1 MNSINTYII
10 EKLKLNKN
18 SEYEKIKYDSFF
30 ILFSKDK
37 GKSIGIRNFGSYK
50 AAMDFAEKEYFLDG
64 YAYSFD
70 DGDVFKNMNTLIHI
84 KHASTTEI
92 INYLDKLKER
102 GEIIPIFD
110 YEEYK

>member
-1 MNSINTYII
+1 MNSISTYII

-18 SEYEKIKYDSFF
+18 SEYEKIEYDSFF

-37 GKSIGIRNFGSYK
+37 GKSIGIRNFSSYK
-50 AAMDFAEKEYFLDG
+50 AAIDFAKKEYFLDG

-84 KHASTTEI
+84 KHASITEI
-92 INYLDKLKER
+92 IKYLDKLKER

-110 YEEYK
+110 YEENK